1 MRDIVQWFGKQV
13 RISGRVSEERC
24 YGRLHSWLLCDI
36 TGDFTLDHL
45 WLIEKQ
51 LRSGSARPSRY
62 MDAVIVVEGCVG
74 AYLKYASRAGVPMS
88 TDLEL
93 KNFRVVSRVE
103 APPSLEELERRA
115 AKAAQAAAKTAA
127 RKATRAAAHLAQR
140 VASPTDIGGVLTSA

>member
-1 MRDIVQWFGKQV
+1 MRDIAKWFGKWV
-13 RISGRVSEERC
+13 RINGRVSEERC

-36 TGDFTLDHL
+36 TGDFALDHL

-62 MDAVIVVEGCVG
+62 MDAVIVVQGCVG

-93 KNFRVVSRVE
+93 KNYRVVSWVE
-103 APPSLEELERRA
+103 TPPTLEELERRA
-115 AKAAQAAAKTAA
+115 AKAARDAAKKAA
-127 RKATRAAAHLAQR
+127 WKATRAAAHLAQHA
-140 VASPTDIGGVLTSA
+140 ASPTEIGGAMTA